1 MLRRTFVKAVG
12 SGTLA
17 VIGGRILDGGRV
29 VGPWT
34 RGFEEALAAAET
46 PLPLLLHNNENPLG
60 PGEKALN
67 AIREKLVE
75 RGVPAA
81 RYTSLAP
88 DLAAMIAARYKCKE
102 ENVLV
107 GCGSTQILRTAT
119 LLFTSPERPLVAGSP
134 AYEECGDVAKL
145 AGAPIKTVAGTSTLH
160 HDLDGMA
167 AAAKGA
173 GLIYFDNPSN
183 PAATL
188 HPANAVATFVERV
201 TREAGDTHIIIDEA
215 YHDYVTDPAHHTQ
228 IPLAIDHPRVIVART
243 FSKAFGMAGL
253 RVGYAI
259 ARAETIKKMRAI
271 HYGLGTNVLGL
282 AAAMASFPDETR
294 LDREARRNTEAR
306 AFTINWFKNAGFT
319 PTDSQCNFIFVNIGR
334 TAKEFR
340 EGCARANVRVGR
352 DFPPFEK
359 THARVSIG
367 TLEEMKQAVQVF
379 GKVLGVKGSLG
390 QPSNSPFHI
399 LPKRSGSDFRAK
411 DISFS
416 ISRDSLGAARQ

>member
-1 MLRRTFVKAVG
+1 MLRRTFVKTVG
-12 SGTLA
+12 GGALA
-17 VIGGRILDGGRV
+17 LAGGRILQDGRV
-29 VGPWT
+29 IGPWT
-34 RGFEEALAAAET
+34 RGLDEALAAAET
-46 PLPLLLHNNENPLG
+46 DRPLLLHNNENPLG
-60 PGEKALN
+60 PGDRALN

-88 DLAAMIAARYKCKE
+88 DLAALIAARYRCRE

-119 LLFTSPERPLVAGSP
+119 FLFTSRERPLVAGRP

-145 AGAPIKTVAGTSTLH
+145 VGAPLKAVPGTRSLH
-160 HDLDGMA
+160 HDLEAMA
-167 AAAKGA
+167 GAAKGA

-188 HPANAVATFVERV
+188 QPASEVKAFVERV
-201 TREAGDTHIIIDEA
+201 NRDAPETHIIIDEA
-215 YHDYVTDPAHHTQ
+215 YHDYVTDPGHRSQ
-228 IPLAIDHPRVIVART
+228 IPLALENPRVVVART

-259 ARAETIKKMRAI
+259 GAAETIKKMRGI

-282 AAAMASFPDETR
+282 AAAIASFPDQAR
-294 LDREARRNTEAR
+294 LEQEARRNAEAR
-306 AFTINWFKNAGFT
+306 AFTIDWFRNAGFG
-319 PTDSQCNFIFVNIGR
+319 PTDSQCNFTFVNIGR
-334 TAKEFR
+334 PAKEFR
-340 EGCARANVRVGR
+340 EGCAKAGVLIGR

-367 TLEEMKQAVQVF
+367 TLDEMKRAVQVF
-379 GKVLGVKGSLG
+379 GKVLG
-390 QPSNSPFHI
+390 I
-399 LPKRSGSDFRAK
+399 A
-411 DISFS
+411 
-416 ISRDSLGAARQ
+416 

>member
-12 SGTLA
+12 TGTLA
-17 VIGGRILDGGRV
+17 VVGGRILDGGRV
-29 VGPWT
+29 IGPWT
-34 RGFEEALAAAET
+34 RGFEEALEAAET
-46 PLPLLLHNNENPLG
+46 PRPLLLHNNENPLG

-88 DLAAMIAARYKCKE
+88 DLAAMIAARYNCKE

-119 LLFTSPERPLVAGSP
+119 FLFTSPERALIAGSP

-145 AGAPIKTVAGTSTLH
+145 VGAPIKSVPGTTTLH
-160 HDLDGMA
+160 HDLEAMA

-188 HPANAVATFVERV
+188 HPATAVTTFVERV
-201 TREAGDTHIIIDEA
+201 NRDTPDTHIIIDEA
-215 YHDYVTDPAHHTQ
+215 YHDYVTDPAHRTQ
-228 IPLAIDHPRVIVART
+228 IPLALENPRVVVART

-259 ARAETIKKMRAI
+259 GRAETIKKMRGI

-282 AAAMASFPDETR
+282 AAAMASFPDQGR
-294 LDREARRNTEAR
+294 LDQEAKRNTEAR
-306 AFTINWFKNAGFT
+306 AFTINWFKNAGLT

-334 TAKEFR
+334 PAKEFR
-340 EGCARANVRVGR
+340 EGCAKANIRVGR

-359 THARVSIG
+359 THTRVSIG
-367 TLEEMKQAVQVF
+367 TLAEMKQAVQVF
-379 GKVLGVKGSLG
+379 GNVLGVKA
-390 QPSNSPFHI
+390 N
-399 LPKRSGSDFRAK
+399 
-411 DISFS
+411 
-416 ISRDSLGAARQ
+416 AAA

>member
-259 ARAETIKKMRAI
+259 ARAETIKKMRRNPLWARDQRSGACGGNGI
-271 HYGLGTNVLGL
+271 LSRRDASRPRSQTEYRSARVHDQLVQECRLHANGL
-282 AAAMASFPDETR
+282 AVQLHLREHRTDGKRVPRRVCQSQRPRRPR
-294 LDREARRNTEAR
+294 LSA
-306 AFTINWFKNAGFT
+306 I
-319 PTDSQCNFIFVNIGR
+319 
-334 TAKEFR
+334 
-340 EGCARANVRVGR
+340 
-352 DFPPFEK
+352 
-359 THARVSIG
+359 
-367 TLEEMKQAVQVF
+367 
-379 GKVLGVKGSLG
+379 
-390 QPSNSPFHI
+390 
-399 LPKRSGSDFRAK
+399 
-411 DISFS
+411 
-416 ISRDSLGAARQ
+416 

>member
-119 LLFTSPERPLVAGSP
+119 LLFTSPERPLVAGSRH
-134 AYEECGDVAKL
+134 
-145 AGAPIKTVAGTSTLH
+145 TR
-160 HDLDGMA
+160 
-167 AAAKGA
+167 
-173 GLIYFDNPSN
+173 
-183 PAATL
+183 
-188 HPANAVATFVERV
+188 NAVTWRNSP
-201 TREAGDTHIIIDEA
+201 G
-215 YHDYVTDPAHHTQ
+215 
-228 IPLAIDHPRVIVART
+228 HPSRRWQ
-243 FSKAFGMAGL
+243 
-253 RVGYAI
+253 
-259 ARAETIKKMRAI
+259 ARARCTTTSM
-271 HYGLGTNVLGL
+271 GW
-282 AAAMASFPDETR
+282 PQ
-294 LDREARRNTEAR
+294 RR
-306 AFTINWFKNAGFT
+306 
-319 PTDSQCNFIFVNIGR
+319 
-334 TAKEFR
+334 
-340 EGCARANVRVGR
+340 RV
-352 DFPPFEK
+352 
-359 THARVSIG
+359 
-367 TLEEMKQAVQVF
+367 QA
-379 GKVLGVKGSLG
+379 
-390 QPSNSPFHI
+390 
-399 LPKRSGSDFRAK
+399 
-411 DISFS
+411 
-416 ISRDSLGAARQ
+416 

>member
-12 SGTLA
+12 TGTLA
-17 VIGGRILDGGRV
+17 VVGGRV
-29 VGPWT
+29 LEGGRVIGPWS
-34 RGFEEALAAAET
+34 RGFADALEAAET
-46 PLPLLLHNNENPLG
+46 PQPLLLHNNENPLG

-88 DLAAMIAARYKCKE
+88 DLAAMIAARHKCKE

-119 LLFTSPERPLVAGSP
+119 FLFTSAERALVAGSP

-145 AGAPIKTVAGTSTLH
+145 VGAPIKSVPGTSTLH

-188 HPANAVATFVERV
+188 HPATAVTAFVERV
-201 TREAGDTHIIIDEA
+201 NRDSPDTSIIIDEA
-215 YHDYVTDPAHHTQ
+215 YYDYVTDPAHRTQ
-228 IPLAIDHPRVIVART
+228 IPLALENPRVVVART
-243 FSKAFGMAGL
+243 FSKAYGMAGL

-259 ARAETIKKMRAI
+259 GRPETIKKMRAI
-271 HYGLGTNVLGL
+271 QYGLGTNVLGL
-282 AAAMASFPDETR
+282 AAAMASYPDQSR
-294 LDREARRNTEAR
+294 LDQEARRNTEAR
-306 AFTINWFKNAGFT
+306 GFTINWFKSAGFT

-334 TAKEFR
+334 PAKEFR
-340 EGCARANVRVGR
+340 EACAKANIRVGR

-359 THARVSIG
+359 THTRVSIG
-367 TLEEMKQAVQVF
+367 TMDEMKQAVQVF
-379 GKVLGVKGSLG
+379 ARVLGVKAS
-390 QPSNSPFHI
+390 
-399 LPKRSGSDFRAK
+399 
-411 DISFS
+411 
-416 ISRDSLGAARQ
+416 AAA